1 MVEKNNSFKIL
12 DEIYLIINERK
23 KNRKKDSY
31 TYALMKKGNK
41 QIAQKLMEES
51 SELIIDFLKGSK
63 KRTIEEA
70 ADLIFHLLILINKKN
85 ILPKDLATELKS
97 RYKK

>member
-1 MVEKNNSFKIL
+1 
-12 DEIYLIINERK
+12 
-23 KNRKKDSY
+23 
-31 TYALMKKGNK
+31 MKRGNK
-41 QIAQKLMEES
+41 QIAQKVMEES

-70 ADLIFHLLILINKKN
+70 ADLIFHLLILLNKKN
-85 ILPKDLATELKS
+85 ILPKDLAKELKS